1 MKNTTALITGAAR
14 GIGKVT
20 ALFLAKEGANII
32 LNDIDEE
39 AGQQA
44 SQEIQSKTGAKVS
57 FIKANV
63 AREKEVK
70 DMISVIEKEFT
81 NLHILVNNA
90 GILSQEGIEETSL
103 DSWQKVLEINL
114 TGAFLCCQYVAE
126 AMKEQGGGKIVN
138 ISSISGII
146 GSATQVHYC
155 SSKGG
160 ENMLTKSLAIAL
172 APYRI
177 NVNAVLPGT
186 IITDTNREY
195 YRENPELEEE
205 TLERTPLKRFGSPAD
220 IAEVVAFLCSEKADW
235 ITGSLWPVDGGFVS

>member
-1 MKNTTALITGAAR
+1 MKNKTALITGAAR
-14 GIGKVT
+14 GIGKAI
-20 ALFLAKEGANII
+20 ALFFAEEGANVI

-103 DSWQKVLEINL
+103 DSWREVLEINL
-114 TGAFLCCQYVAE
+114 TGAFICTKFAIPL
-126 AMKEQGGGKIVN
+126 MKKQGYGRIIN
-138 ISSISGII
+138 ISSLAAECG
-146 GSATQVHYC
+146 GLNVGVAYA
-155 SSKGG
+155 SSKAGILG
-160 ENMLTKSLAIAL
+160 FTKSIAKNL
-172 APYRI
+172 APFNI
-177 NVNAVLPGT
+177 TVNAVAPSLIETCMSQVFTPQQRQQT
-186 IITDTNREY
+186 INQ
-195 YRENPELEEE
+195 
-205 TLERTPLKRFGSPAD
+205 TPLGRLGKPED
-220 IAEVVAFLCSEKADW
+220 VAFAVSFLASEKAAF
-235 ITGSLWPVDGGFVS
+235 ITGEIVDVNGGLFID